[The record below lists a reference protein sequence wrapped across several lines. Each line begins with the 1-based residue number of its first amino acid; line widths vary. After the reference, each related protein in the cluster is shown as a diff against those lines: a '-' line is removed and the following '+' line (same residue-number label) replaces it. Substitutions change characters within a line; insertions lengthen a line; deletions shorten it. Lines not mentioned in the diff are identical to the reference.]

1 MKVLAFCLFTL
12 IFNHSFGQ
20 STYPIEGK
28 WVPEGFGNTLYILAD
43 GKRYTYYCVSQNC
56 DSIFNT
62 YEANDGNHLP
72 SVEDYTFNNDTLII
86 DLNFGNFLNSQIIFD
101 CDGHIAQFQANNS
114 SWIRLNTNLNDC
126 NSSGLSNTHTELEP
140 QIFPNPVN
148 DKLHISFDEVQYG
161 NMSIVSATGQKIM
174 EFTFNDHQ
182 IDSDLSQLDVGAYLV
197 LIHTTTGFY
206 KAKIFKM

>member
-20 STYPIEGK
+20 SSYPIEGK

-72 SVEDYTFNNDTLII
+72 SVEDYTFNNDTLNI

-101 CDGHIAQFQANNS
+101 CDGNIAQFQANNS
-114 SWIRLNTNLNDC
+114 HWIRLNTNLNDC

-161 NMSIVSATGQKIM
+161 NMTIVSASGQKIM
-174 EFTFNDHQ
+174 EFTFNDNQ
-182 IDSDLSQLDVGAYLV
+182 IDRDLSQLDAGAYLV

-206 KAKIFKM
+206 KAKFFKM

>member
-1 MKVLAFCLFTL
+1 MKVLAFCLFTV

-20 STYPIEGK
+20 SSYPIEGK

-72 SVEDYTFNNDTLII
+72 SVEDYTFNNDTLNI

-101 CDGHIAQFQANNS
+101 CDGNIAQFQANNS
-114 SWIRLNTNLNDC
+114 NWIRLNTNLNDC

-148 DKLHISFDEVQYG
+148 DILYVSFIENQIVQISIHDLNGKIHYVERCSESNQTLDLTHLESGIY
-161 NMSIVSATGQKIM
+161 IVSFKTKNNLIQKRIIK
-174 EFTFNDHQ
+174 E
-182 IDSDLSQLDVGAYLV
+182 
-197 LIHTTTGFY
+197 
-206 KAKIFKM
+206 